1 MAELTLYI
9 GNRSYSSWSLRPW
22 LALQHAGAA
31 FDEVML
37 PLRGPGVRAPEIQR
51 RSPSGKVP
59 VLTHGALTIW
69 ESLAICEYAA
79 ELFPEARLWPEAR
92 DARAVARAVSAEMAS
107 GFAALRTA
115 LPMNVR
121 RKIQGVAITEAASQ
135 DIARVQ
141 AIWNDCRSRFGQGGE
156 FLFGRFGVADAM
168 YAPVATR
175 FDTYGVELDAVSRRY
190 VATILGLPAMQ
201 AWIAKA
207 REEPHLIEA
216 YEAIGVV
223 GGDAGA

>member
-22 LALQHAGAA
+22 LALKHAGAE
-31 FDEVML
+31 FDEVVI
-37 PLRGPGVRAPEIQR
+37 PLRAPGVRTPEIQR
-51 RSPSGKVP
+51 HSPSGKVP
-59 VLTHGALTIW
+59 ALKHGALTIW
-69 ESLAICEYAA
+69 ESLAIAEYVA
-79 ELFPEARLWPEAR
+79 ESFPEAKLWPEAR

-107 GFAALRTA
+107 SFAALRTA

-156 FLFGRFGVADAM
+156 FLFGRFSVADAM

-190 VATILGLPAMQ
+190 VAAILALPAMQ
-201 AWIAKA
+201 EWIAKA
-207 REEPHLIEA
+207 REEPHIIEA

-223 GGDAGA
+223 GK

>member
-1 MAELTLYI
+1 MSELTLYL
-9 GNRSYSSWSLRPW
+9 GNRTYSSWSLRAW
-22 LALQHAGAA
+22 LVLKQAGAD
-31 FDEVML
+31 FEEVVI
-37 PLRGPGVRAPEIQR
+37 PLQAPGTPTLEIQR
-51 RSPSGKVP
+51 YSPSGKVP
-59 VLTHGALTIW
+59 ALQHGVLTIW
-69 ESLAICEYAA
+69 ESLAIAEYAA
-79 ELFPEARLWPEAR
+79 ELFPAAKLWPEAR
-92 DARAVARAVSAEMAS
+92 DARAVARSVSAEMAS
-107 GFAALRTA
+107 SFAALRTA

-121 RKIQGVAITEAASQ
+121 RKIQGVALTDAASQ

-156 FLFGRFGVADAM
+156 FLFGRFSVADAM

-190 VATILGLPAMQ
+190 VASILALPAMQ

-207 REEPHLIEA
+207 REEPHIIEA

-223 GGDAGA
+223 GV

>member
-9 GNRSYSSWSLRPW
+9 GNRSYSSWSLRAW
-22 LALQHAGAA
+22 LLLKQAGAD
-31 FDEVML
+31 FEEVVI
-37 PLRGPGVRAPEIQR
+37 PLGAPGTRTLEIQR
-51 RSPSGKVP
+51 YSPSGKVP
-59 VLTHGALTIW
+59 CLQHGALTVW
-69 ESLAICEYAA
+69 ESLAIAEYAA
-79 ELFPEARLWPEAR
+79 EIFPAAKLWPEAR
-92 DARAVARAVSAEMAS
+92 DARAVARSVSAEMAS

-121 RKIQGVAITEAASQ
+121 RKIQGVAITDAASQ
-135 DIARVQ
+135 DITRIQ
-141 AIWNDCRSRFGQGGE
+141 AIWSDCRSRFGQGGE
-156 FLFGRFGVADAM
+156 FLFGRFSVADAM

-190 VATILGLPAMQ
+190 VGSILALPAMQ

-207 REEPHLIEA
+207 KEEPHIIEA

-223 GGDAGA
+223 GE

>member
-22 LALQHAGAA
+22 LLLKHAGVA
-31 FDEVML
+31 FDEVMI
-37 PLRGPGVRAPEIQR
+37 PLRGPGQRTTEIQR
-51 RSPSGKVP
+51 HSPSGKVP
-59 VLTHGALTIW
+59 ALKHGALTVW
-69 ESLAICEYAA
+69 ESLAIAEYVA
-79 ELFPEARLWPEAR
+79 ELFPEAKLWPDAR

-107 GFAALRTA
+107 SFAALRTA

-141 AIWNDCRSRFGQGGE
+141 SIWGDCRARFGQEGE
-156 FLFGRFGVADAM
+156 FLFGRFSAADAM

-190 VATILGLPAMQ
+190 VASILRLPAMQ
-201 AWIAKA
+201 EWIAKA
-207 REEPHLIEA
+207 REEPHFIEE

-223 GGDAGA
+223 GK

>member
-9 GNRSYSSWSLRPW
+9 GNRSYSSWSLRAW
-22 LALQHAGAA
+22 LLLKQAGAD
-31 FDEVML
+31 FEEVVI
-37 PLRGPGVRAPEIQR
+37 PLRAPGTRTLEIQR
-51 RSPSGKVP
+51 YSPSGKVP
-59 VLTHGALTIW
+59 ALQHGVLTIW
-69 ESLAICEYAA
+69 ESLAIAEYAA
-79 ELFPEARLWPEAR
+79 EIFPAAKLWPEAR
-92 DARAVARAVSAEMAS
+92 DARAVARSVSAEMAS

-121 RKIQGVAITEAASQ
+121 RKIQGVAITDAASQ
-135 DIARVQ
+135 DIARIQ

-156 FLFGRFGVADAM
+156 FLFGRFSAADAM

-190 VATILGLPAMQ
+190 VASLLGLPAMQ

-207 REEPHLIEA
+207 KKEPHIIEE

-223 GGDAGA
+223 GM

>member
-1 MAELTLYI
+1 MSELTLYL
-9 GNRSYSSWSLRPW
+9 GNRTYSSWSLRAW
-22 LALQHAGAA
+22 LVLKQAGAD
-31 FDEVML
+31 FEEVVI
-37 PLRGPGVRAPEIQR
+37 PLQAPGTRTLEIQR
-51 RSPSGKVP
+51 YSPSGKVP
-59 VLTHGALTIW
+59 ALQHGALTIW
-69 ESLAICEYAA
+69 ESLAIAEYAA
-79 ELFPEARLWPEAR
+79 ELFPAAKLWPEAR
-92 DARAVARAVSAEMAS
+92 DARAVARSVSAEMAS
-107 GFAALRTA
+107 SFAALRTA

-121 RKIQGVAITEAASQ
+121 RKIQGVAITDAASQ

-156 FLFGRFGVADAM
+156 FLFGRFSVADAM

-190 VATILGLPAMQ
+190 VASILALPAMH

-207 REEPHLIEA
+207 REEPHIIEA

-223 GGDAGA
+223 GM